1 MSGMDSSWLSP
12 LANIA
17 GIIGGLLL
25 LYVGLVRFV
34 PPFQTFLILRPLSW
48 RNARRAG
55 LDRETWRHLRRD
67 AKAHVSGRTTRP
79 GAVLGDLLRMH
90 GDPEHPAPWTPWRT
104 ALEKFIGRATAPD
117 SPLLAA
123 RFIVPEQVE
132 RLDELLHGIAELLAR
147 FDRVAPVPRTA
158 ALRPTGG
165 GDGVAS
171 STFASALSGAAVLVD
186 AGASRGGAADSILTW
201 AATTYRDDETQR
213 SQRETYEG
221 TRRGLVVDDSSRLGD
236 YDGRLLDLDGVTL
249 AANSSDGEVSF
260 VLETAETSYRATEP
274 PSRLAA
280 KGLAPAAYDESL
292 PVFRVA
298 TVQGGRDGD
307 THATYRRL
315 RTGTPQRPR
324 TVPVTSYVSLML
336 RSRPVPD
343 VEVHGLEA
351 ATRAPVDMLVLCRR
365 SAATRNG
372 SGTLSA
378 TAGGVIELD
387 QKAVRLDTDDL
398 GAPDVT
404 GAALREMTEE
414 LGISP
419 DEVTAVPAAV
429 FVATLEGPRSRRPG
443 RGSGQVVAS
452 ALHLGSTAMSL
463 SGLLAARQ
471 NASATRGAF
480 EVDSLEAFAML
491 PGKDGL
497 NAFVTAVRAAADR
510 LDQHGLLSCFYA
522 ALRFYPSGIVEAFTE
537 AFEAPWWAI
546 PWTGEEQDG
555 RFRLVRDV
563 RQVMPDDAERIER
576 AVAGWRS
583 SWDAL
588 PQRLDREAT
597 GGDVGG

>member
-1 MSGMDSSWLSP
+1 M
-12 LANIA
+12 
-17 GIIGGLLL
+17 
-25 LYVGLVRFV
+25 
-34 PPFQTFLILRPLSW
+34 
-48 RNARRAG
+48 
-55 LDRETWRHLRRD
+55 
-67 AKAHVSGRTTRP
+67 
-79 GAVLGDLLRMH
+79 
-90 GDPEHPAPWTPWRT
+90 
-104 ALEKFIGRATAPD
+104 
-117 SPLLAA
+117 
-123 RFIVPEQVE
+123 
-132 RLDELLHGIAELLAR
+132 
-147 FDRVAPVPRTA
+147 
-158 ALRPTGG
+158 
-165 GDGVAS
+165 
-171 STFASALSGAAVLVD
+171 
-186 AGASRGGAADSILTW
+186 
-201 AATTYRDDETQR
+201 
-213 SQRETYEG
+213 
-221 TRRGLVVDDSSRLGD
+221 
-236 YDGRLLDLDGVTL
+236 TL

-280 KGLAPAAYDESL
+280 KGLTPAAYDESL

-414 LGISP
+414 LGIPP

-452 ALHLGSTAMSL
+452 ALHLGSTAMNL

-537 AFEAPWWAI
+537 AFEVPWWAI